1 MVSAAASTI
10 HNGQDRICRLIA
22 RKLANRDSA
31 RTTDDGRPCSRAPL
45 LTAGAKATLSYTLHS
60 WCIHAGMSISSAHH
74 RVVLGNGRRLRV
86 AHSRSIRREGAVH
99 ENQWSNQQPVVNAAL
114 DPLVLES
121 GIHSCQTPTNSGN
134 FHSDIA
140 AIARIKA
147 VPHVLE
153 VICRTAGMGIV
164 AVARVTESWR
174 TCCEVCDE
182 IQFGLQPRDELRLA
196 STICN
201 EIRVEQKVVVIEEV
215 GPGSI
220 LRPASYSADLRRLPE
235 LHFRSDHPVRWHVLR
250 NPFCI

>member
-1 MVSAAASTI
+1 
-10 HNGQDRICRLIA
+10 
-22 RKLANRDSA
+22 
-31 RTTDDGRPCSRAPL
+31 
-45 LTAGAKATLSYTLHS
+45 
-60 WCIHAGMSISSAHH
+60 
-74 RVVLGNGRRLRV
+74 
-86 AHSRSIRREGAVH
+86 VH
-99 ENQWSNQQPVVNAAL
+99 ENQWSNQQPIVNAAL

-174 TCCEVCDE
+174 TCCEACDE

-215 GPGSI
+215 GPGSV
-220 LRPASYSADLRRLPE
+220 LRPASYSAYLRGASRATFP
-235 LHFRSDHPVRWHVLR
+235 FRSSGPDGTFFGTPFALDPRPASCCRLR
-250 NPFCI
+250 NDRAEI